1 MRNYKSA
8 SKENKSIYMLPKLEY
23 IKQAR
28 IRLSITQRRLA
39 LLTGISTS
47 MINQIE
53 SGRCK
58 PSYETARKIFEILS
72 SLEGQSSMKAGD
84 ICSRKLI
91 SVQKHETLHA
101 AINKMRSHSISQI
114 PVFDGSRVLG
124 ILSEDALAKSMVE
137 KDEKKLRNIV
147 IMIIMEPP
155 PPVVDVST
163 PAKALVPLVRF
174 AKCVLVSEKG
184 EVIGIITVTD
194 TLKMVE

>member
-1 MRNYKSA
+1 HQKKINLYT
-8 SKENKSIYMLPKLEY
+8 MLPKLEY

-101 AINKMRSHSISQI
+101 AINKMRSNSISQI
-114 PVFDGSRVLG
+114 PVFDGSRVVG

-184 EVIGIITVTD
+184 DVIGIITVTD

>member
-1 MRNYKSA
+1 MRNYKSV
-8 SKENKSIYMLPKLEY
+8 SKEINLNTMLPKLEY

-28 IRLSITQRRLA
+28 IRLSITQRKLA

-91 SVQKHETLHA
+91 SVQKHDTLHA
-101 AINKMRSHSISQI
+101 AINKMRSNSISQI
-114 PVFDGSRVLG
+114 PVFDGSRVVG

-137 KDEKKLRNIV
+137 KDEKKLRNIM

-184 EVIGIITVTD
+184 DVIGIITVTD

>member
-101 AINKMRSHSISQI
+101 AINKMRSNSISQI
-114 PVFDGSRVLG
+114 PVFDGSRVVG

-184 EVIGIITVTD
+184 DVIGIITVTD